1 MTFNKL
7 IGIVFGLLVVTLVL
21 LWYVKDRSGADMVSQ
36 VDAPDVHTEQR
47 DYFDITF
54 LDIGQGDA
62 TYIEFPDGTQ
72 LLVDCAKDGMI
83 LEALGRVLPF
93 YDTSIDILLLTH
105 DDLDHYGGCSDVLKK
120 YEVDRIVTNG
130 MLTKKDAQWQSFLS
144 TMKAEQAGTL
154 TIAGVQSMDIANTT
168 VQFLYPDR
176 PLDALGR
183 IPGIKKDTG
192 SNNASVIIKLTYG
205 DMDVLLTGDA
215 EQELEQ
221 YLLRASPTSS
231 WDVEVYKAG
240 HHGSAGS
247 SIQPFVDAITP
258 LHTVFSSGEGNRYG
272 HPSLRVIKR
281 VERAGSTVWRTDTQG
296 DIRMRVFRDRIEVKE
311 SVKL

>member
-21 LWYVKDRSGADMVSQ
+21 LWYVKDRSGTVVVSQ
-36 VDAPDVHTEQR
+36 VDSPEVHTQQR
-47 DYFDITF
+47 DYVDIVF

-72 LLVDCAKDGMI
+72 MLVDCAKDGVV

-93 YDTSIDILLLTH
+93 YDTSIDILLVTH
-105 DDLDHYGGCSDVLKK
+105 DDLDHYGGCSDVLRK
-120 YEVDRIVTNG
+120 YDIDRIVTNG
-130 MLTKKDAQWQSFLS
+130 MLMKKDAQWQSFVS
-144 TMKAEQAGTL
+144 DMKAEQAGTL
-154 TIAGVQSMDIANTT
+154 VVAGVQSMDIASTT

-176 PLDALGR
+176 PLDVLGR

-192 SNNASVIIKLTYG
+192 SNNASVVIKITYG
-205 DMDVLLTGDA
+205 DMDALLTGDA
-215 EQELEQ
+215 ERELEE
-221 YLLRASPTSS
+221 YLLRVYPTSTF
-231 WDVEVYKAG
+231 DVEIYKAG

-247 SIQPFVDAITP
+247 SIQPFVDAISP
-258 LHTVFSSGEGNRYG
+258 LHTVFSAGEGNRYG

-281 VERAGSTVWRTDTQG
+281 VERAGSEVWRTDTQG
-296 DIRMRVFRDRIEVKE
+296 DIRMRVFRDKIEVVEVTK
-311 SVKL
+311 